1 MTASTVAGLIDHAI
15 LQPTMT
21 LEDADGELSAVSGL
35 PLASVCVRPFF
46 VSHAKSRLDFIPVAA
61 VVGFP
66 HGGEDP
72 EIKREEALRALG
84 DGAQD
89 IDFVLNAT
97 QVLSG
102 NWSEVE
108 REIELLT
115 TVTHLHSGIV
125 KVIFENAYLKD
136 EMKIRLCKICSDAG
150 VDFVK
155 TSTGFAYLRDA
166 EGNLFASGATID
178 DVALMRN
185 HASPEVGV
193 KASGGIR
200 TLADVQAMVEAGAN
214 RIGTAS
220 TLAILAEL

>member
-1 MTASTVAGLIDHAI
+1 
-15 LQPTMT
+15 
-21 LEDADGELSAVSGL
+21 
-35 PLASVCVRPFF
+35 
-46 VSHAKSRLDFIPVAA
+46 
-61 VVGFP
+61 
-66 HGGEDP
+66 
-72 EIKREEALRALG
+72 
-84 DGAQD
+84 
-89 IDFVLNAT
+89 
-97 QVLSG
+97 
-102 NWSEVE
+102 VE